1 MPLEE
6 LARRLY
12 PPHVPHT
19 IDVPDWRV
27 QDLLQR
33 ASEIYPERDALIFA
47 QAHWKYQQLWN
58 DVKRFARALQD
69 RGLTRGDRVAIMLPN
84 SPQYVIA
91 YFGILLAGG
100 IVTQV
105 NPLLVERELQEILH
119 DSGSRMLIVLDALLP
134 RVANVRSHTAL
145 QVVIGVRFQG
155 SVAVNNVEDFT
166 AVLASAS
173 PGDPQD
179 VPTQSTDAAVLQ
191 YTGGTTGRSKGAVL
205 THRNL
210 VANVLQVRTFGEYY
224 DGEEKI
230 LGVIPLFH
238 VYGLTVVMN
247 FGVYVGACVVLL
259 PRFEVGEVFAA
270 IRDHQITLWPGV
282 PTMYVAL
289 LQVPSLTRES
299 VQSIRYCNSG
309 SAPMPVTLLRQFEE
323 RTGATILEGYGL
335 TETSPVTHAN
345 PSWGTRK
352 VGTVGV
358 AVPSTEFRIVDIT
371 SRQDVP
377 LGTVGE
383 LWIRGPQVMQGYW
396 QNPEETAQ
404 TLVDGEWLRTGDL
417 ASCDE
422 DGYVS
427 IVDRIKDLII
437 ASGYNVYPR
446 EVEDVLYTH
455 PDVLEAVVVGA
466 PDPYRGETVR
476 AVVVLKPNATLTESS
491 LKEYLNANL
500 AAYKRPTIIELR
512 DRLPKSAVG
521 KILRRVVRDELQG
534 SNGRDSEQHHH

>member
-1 MPLEE
+1 
-6 LARRLY
+6 
-12 PPHVPHT
+12 
-19 IDVPDWRV
+19 V